1 MKGSLTL
8 LGATVAGFFGVLTL
22 HVPSSQSSPVS
33 KVTTPTQ
40 STTATTTTSTP
51 QQPPSGSTTT
61 SPTTTTTT
69 VPVPSTN
76 VNGSATG
83 QVENYSYG
91 QLAVMVTITNNRIVG
106 LSVESLQ
113 TLESYSQQLEQYAVP
128 ILKNEVLQA
137 QSARINAVSGATYT
151 SEAYA
156 YSIQGALD
164 KLHFK

>member
-33 KVTTPTQ
+33 RVTT
-40 STTATTTTSTP
+40 STPSTTTTSTS
-51 QQPPSGSTTT
+51 QPPSSGST
-61 SPTTTTTT
+61 TTTTTT

-76 VNGSATG
+76 VNGTATG

-91 QLAVMVTITNNRIVG
+91 QLAVKVTITNNRIVG
-106 LSVESLQ
+106 LTVESLQ
-113 TLESYSQQLEQYAVP
+113 TLESYSQQLEQYVVP

-137 QSARINAVSGATYT
+137 QSTRISAVTGATYT

-164 KLHFK
+164 KLHFR

>member
-33 KVTTPTQ
+33 KVTAPTQ
-40 STTATTTTSTP
+40 STTTSSSP

-61 SPTTTTTT
+61 TLTT
-69 VPVPSTN
+69 VRVPSAN

-83 QVENYSYG
+83 QLENYSYG
-91 QLAVMVTITNNRIVG
+91 QLAVKVTITNNRIVG
-106 LSVESLQ
+106 LTIESLQ
-113 TLESYSQQLEQYAVP
+113 VLESYSQQLEQYVVP

-137 QSARINAVSGATYT
+137 QSTKINAVTGATYT

>member
-33 KVTTPTQ
+33 KVTAPTQ
-40 STTATTTTSTP
+40 STTTSSSP

-61 SPTTTTTT
+61 TT
-69 VPVPSTN
+69 VPVPSSN

-83 QVENYSYG
+83 QLENYSYG
-91 QLAVMVTITNNRIVG
+91 QLAVKVTITNNRIVG

-113 TLESYSQQLEQYAVP
+113 VLESYSQQLEQYVVP

-137 QSARINAVSGATYT
+137 QSTRINAVSGATYT
-151 SEAYA
+151 SDAYA

>member
-8 LGATVAGFFGVLTL
+8 LGATFAGFFGVLTL

-40 STTATTTTSTP
+40 STTTSSSP

-61 SPTTTTTT
+61 TTTTT
-69 VPVPSTN
+69 VPVPSSN

-83 QVENYSYG
+83 QLENYSYG
-91 QLAVMVTITNNRIVG
+91 QLAVKVTIVNNRIVD

-113 TLESYSQQLEQYAVP
+113 TLESYSQQLEQYVVP

-137 QSARINAVSGATYT
+137 QSTRINGVTGATYT

>member
-8 LGATVAGFFGVLTL
+8 LGATIVGFFGVLTL
-22 HVPSSQSSPVS
+22 HVPSSQSVPVS
-33 KVTTPTQ
+33 KVTTPTP
-40 STTATTTTSTP
+40 SGTTSSSP

-61 SPTTTTTT
+61 TT
-69 VPVPSTN
+69 VIAPSSN
-76 VNGSATG
+76 VNGSAVG
-83 QVENYSYG
+83 PLENYSYG
-91 QLAVMVTITNNRIVG
+91 QLAVKVTIANNRIVD

-113 TLESYSQQLEQYAVP
+113 TLESYSQQLEQYVVP
-128 ILKNEVLQA
+128 ILKAEVLQA
-137 QSARINAVSGATYT
+137 QSTKINAVSGATYT

>member
-22 HVPSSQSSPVS
+22 HVPASQSSPVS

-40 STTATTTTSTP
+40 STTSSSSP

-61 SPTTTTTT
+61 TTTT
-69 VPVPSTN
+69 VPVPSSN

-83 QVENYSYG
+83 PLENYSYG
-91 QLAVMVTITNNRIVG
+91 QMAVKVTITNNRIVD
-106 LSVESLQ
+106 LTVESLQ
-113 TLESYSQQLEQYAVP
+113 TLESYSQQLEQYVVP

-156 YSIQGALD
+156 YSIQGALN
-164 KLHFK
+164 KLRFK

>member
-1 MKGSLTL
+1 
-8 LGATVAGFFGVLTL
+8 
-22 HVPSSQSSPVS
+22 
-33 KVTTPTQ
+33 
-40 STTATTTTSTP
+40 
-51 QQPPSGSTTT
+51 
-61 SPTTTTTT
+61 

-91 QLAVMVTITNNRIVG
+91 QLAVKVTITNNRIVG
-106 LSVESLQ
+106 LTIESLQ
-113 TLESYSQQLEQYAVP
+113 TLESYSQQLEQYVVP

-137 QSARINAVSGATYT
+137 QSTKINAVSGATYT

-164 KLHFK
+164 QLHFK

>member
-40 STTATTTTSTP
+40 STTTSSSTQP
-51 QQPPSGSTTT
+51 PPSGSTTT
-61 SPTTTTTT
+61 TTTTTTTT
-69 VPVPSTN
+69 VPSSN
-76 VNGSATG
+76 INGSATG
-83 QVENYSYG
+83 PLENYSYG
-91 QLAVMVTITNNRIVG
+91 QMAVKVTIVNNRIVD
-106 LSVESLQ
+106 LTVESLQ
-113 TLESYSQQLEQYAVP
+113 TLESYSQQLEQYVVP

-137 QSARINAVSGATYT
+137 QSTRINAVSGATYT
-151 SEAYA
+151 SDAYA

-164 KLHFK
+164 ALHFK